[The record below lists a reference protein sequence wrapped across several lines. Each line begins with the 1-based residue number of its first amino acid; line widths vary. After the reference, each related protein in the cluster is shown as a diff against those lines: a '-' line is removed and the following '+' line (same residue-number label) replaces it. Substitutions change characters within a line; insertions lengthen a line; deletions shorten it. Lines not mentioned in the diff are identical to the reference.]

1 MMHNMDKII
10 SELKQYGN
18 VSQNISLAE
27 YTSFKTGGSAA
38 IFVEPFDENGV
49 VQTFVAALGAG
60 LEVFIIGGG
69 TNLLI
74 SDDGIPELVIKIS
87 DTNFYPEINE
97 EFIYS
102 SAFVSKDN
110 FIEAVV
116 KAGFGGVEFMAGIP
130 GAIGGGIFMNAGTFM
145 GCFSDILYRIK
156 IVDSLGIISEIDL
169 EKEDSGYRKMN
180 IPDGAIILGGFF
192 KLPRAHNRKELSVSI
207 KTIVD
212 ERRIK
217 HPMDY
222 PSAGSVFKNPQ
233 GHSSWKLVNDCGLKG
248 YKIGG
253 AMISQ
258 KHTNFIINTG
268 NALSQDIYDLIKH
281 VQLTVYKKTGI
292 NLETEVRIK
301 GRFK

>member
-1 MMHNMDKII
+1 MMPNMDKII
-10 SELKQYGN
+10 RELKQYGI
-18 VSQNISLAE
+18 VSQNTPLAE
-27 YTSFKTGGSAA
+27 HTSFKTGGPAA

-49 VQTFVAALGAG
+49 VQTFITALAAG
-60 LEVFIIGGG
+60 LKVFVIGGG

-74 SDDGIPELVIKIS
+74 SDDGISELVIKIS

-110 FIEAVV
+110 FIEAVI

-156 IVDSLGIISEIDL
+156 IIDSLGKISEIDL
-169 EKEDSGYRKMN
+169 DKEDSGYRKMN
-180 IPDGAIILGGFF
+180 IPDEGIILGGYF
-192 KLPRAHNRKELSVSI
+192 KLPHAHDRDDLNTCI

-212 ERRIK
+212 ERWIK

-233 GHSSWKLVNDCGLKG
+233 GHSSWKLIDDCGLKG

-281 VQLTVYKKTGI
+281 VQLTVYEKTGV

-301 GRFK
+301 GSFK

>member
-10 SELKQYGN
+10 SELKQYGTL
-18 VSQNISLAE
+18 SQNTPLAK
-27 YTSFKTGGSAA
+27 YTSFKTGGPAA
-38 IFVEPFDENGV
+38 ILVEPFDENGV
-49 VQTFVAALGAG
+49 VQTFVTALAAG
-60 LEVFIIGGG
+60 LKVFVIGGG
-69 TNLLI
+69 TNLLV

-87 DTNFYPEINE
+87 DRAFYPEINE

-102 SAFVSKDN
+102 SAFVLKDN

-156 IVDSLGIISEIDL
+156 VVDSSGKISEIDL

-180 IPDGAIILGGFF
+180 IPDEGIILGGYF
-192 KLPRAHNRKELSVSI
+192 KLPHAHNSEELKASI

-212 ERRIK
+212 ERWIK
-217 HPMDY
+217 HPMEY

-233 GHSSWKLVNDCGLKG
+233 GHSSWKLIDDCGLKG

-253 AMISQ
+253 AMVSE

-281 VQLTVYKKTGI
+281 VQFTVYKKTGV

-301 GRFK
+301 GSFK